1 MRIVFDRPVRPI
13 TNATLL
19 EEGEVLVEDEPM
31 PMLEIN
37 AIPGEFTN
45 KDKLSFNWEM
55 INSTSKELTI

>member
-19 EEGEVLVEDEPM
+19 EKGEVLVEDEPM